1 MLTTGTVNG
10 MSPADP
16 SRWPATAIASDRCC
30 HGTALGEAAAL
41 IRVQIHHTSFL
52 SRLCQARHLVPGV
65 VNERLSTG
73 GAGAL
78 ILV

>member
-1 MLTTGTVNG
+1 MLTTGTVSG

-16 SRWPATAIASDRCC
+16 SDRGC